1 MTLLIAVTAAVIST
15 VIWYTK
21 GNTYR
26 VSTLC
31 WMFWGASLMWLV
43 DAVSE
48 YMELRD
54 EYFTP
59 VPADMLNDAFLG
71 ISVVTFALV
80 IWLADLLIHDPK
92 GVFRKKTQIS
102 AIKEANENV

>member
-21 GNTYR
+21 GNAYR

-43 DAVSE
+43 DSVVGYLEDGA
-48 YMELRD
+48 D
-54 EYFTP
+54 FF
-59 VPADMLNDAFLG
+59 VPSASDMLNDAFLG
-71 ISVVTFALV
+71 VSVVALALV
-80 IWLADLLIHDPK
+80 VWIVYMLVKDPNHTLRDIIAEK
-92 GVFRKKTQIS
+92 NSSSK
-102 AIKEANENV
+102 

>member
-48 YMELRD
+48 YLALHD

-59 VPADMLNDAFLG
+59 APADMLNDAFLG
-71 ISVVTFALV
+71 GSVVVFALV

-92 GVFRKKTQIS
+92 GVFRKKVS
-102 AIKEANENV
+102 ASSAKEVTENV